1 MLCSSLSGDIQ
12 MEMEKKKKKKRK
24 EKENHCCD
32 LFNYFHL
39 IMIS

>member
-12 MEMEKKKKKKRK
+12 MEMKKKKGK

-32 LFNYFHL
+32 PFNYFHL